1 MPADTYDPAS
11 VIVTWGS
18 LTLSGFAPDTFCN
31 VEREE
36 NAVTK
41 TIGADGFGCYT
52 INRNRSGT
60 VTVTL
65 MQSSATNRVLS
76 RAAIQDEITGD
87 VSYPL
92 TVRDIRSDETLC
104 VAHSARIQKMPASA
118 FGKELGTR
126 EWVFTSLKIDISV
139 GGNLPVGS

>member
-1 MPADTYDPAS
+1 MPAATYDPAS

-18 LTLSGFAPDTFCN
+18 LTLSGFAPDTFAN
-31 VEREE
+31 VERAED
-36 NAVTK
+36 AVVT
-41 TIGADGFGCYT
+41 TVGADGFGCHT

-65 MQSSATNRVLS
+65 MQSSLTNSALS
-76 RAAIQDEITGD
+76 RLANLDEQTGD

-92 TVRDIRSDETLC
+92 VVKDIRSDATLC
-104 VAHSARIQKMPASA
+104 VAHASKIKKMPASS

-126 EWVFTSLKIDISV
+126 EWAFTSTRIDISV
-139 GGNLPVGS
+139 GGNLLVGS

>member
-1 MPADTYDPAS
+1 MPAATYDPAS

-18 LTLSGFAPDTFCN
+18 LTISGFAPETFCN
-31 VEREE
+31 VERAED
-36 NAVTK
+36 AVT
-41 TIGADGFGCYT
+41 TTVGADGFGCHT

-65 MQSSATNRVLS
+65 MQSSLTNSALS
-76 RAAIQDEITGD
+76 RLANLDEQTGD

-92 TVRDIRSDETLC
+92 VVKDIRSDATLC
-104 VAHSARIQKMPASA
+104 VAHASKIKKMPASA

-126 EWVFTSLKIDISV
+126 EWMFTSVKIDISV

>member
-11 VIVTWGS
+11 VIITWGPF
-18 LTLSGFAPDTFCN
+18 TLSGFAPDTFCN
-31 VEREE
+31 VERAEDS
-36 NAVTK
+36 VT
-41 TIGADGFGCYT
+41 TTVGADGFFCHV

-60 VTVTL
+60 VTITL

-76 RAAIQDEITGD
+76 RMAIQDEITGD

-104 VAHSARIQKMPASA
+104 VAHASKIKKMPASA

-126 EWVFTSLKIDISV
+126 EWTFTSGKIDISV
-139 GGNLPVGS
+139 GGNLPVGG

>member
-1 MPADTYDPAS
+1 MPAATYDPAS

-18 LTLSGFAPDTFCN
+18 LTLSGFAPETFCN
-31 VEREE
+31 VERAED
-36 NAVTK
+36 AVVT
-41 TIGADGFGCYT
+41 TVGADGFGCHV

-65 MQSSATNRVLS
+65 MQSSLTNSALS
-76 RAAIQDEITGD
+76 QLANLDEITSD

-92 TVRDIRSDETLC
+92 TVRDIRSDATLC
-104 VAHSARIQKMPASA
+104 VAHSAKIKKQPASSFA
-118 FGKELGTR
+118 KELGAR
-126 EWVFTSLKIDISV
+126 EWAFTSIRIDMST

>member
-1 MPADTYDPAS
+1 MPAATYDPAS

-18 LTLSGFAPDTFCN
+18 LTLSGFAPDTFAN
-31 VEREE
+31 VERAED
-36 NAVTK
+36 AVVT
-41 TIGADGFGCYT
+41 TVGADGFGCHV

-65 MQSSATNRVLS
+65 MQSSLTNSALS
-76 RAAIQDEITGD
+76 RLANLDEQTGD

-92 TVRDIRSDETLC
+92 VVKDIRSDATLC
-104 VAHSARIQKMPASA
+104 VAHASKIKKMPASS

-126 EWVFTSLKIDISV
+126 EWAFTSTRIDISV